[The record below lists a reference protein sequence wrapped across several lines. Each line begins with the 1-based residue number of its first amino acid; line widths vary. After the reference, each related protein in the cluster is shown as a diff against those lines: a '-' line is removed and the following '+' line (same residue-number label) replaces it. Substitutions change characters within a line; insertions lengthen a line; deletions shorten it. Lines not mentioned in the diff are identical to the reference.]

1 VSSLAALTTLNF
13 GQRINVTDEG
23 MLAVSRL
30 IALTHLYLSW
40 CYTVT
45 AEGLRSP
52 RWTMN
57 AHRLAERCGRGGWWV
72 GTRQMDVGVGSFVLA
87 NAVLSRQS
95 RGLSAGARSFR
106 AVLPLLALGFARL
119 VATTATS
126 YQVASPHPGSQ
137 FPVPGCAME
146 SSRATPQAVRGWDRP
161 PCTLFKIQSCYSLG
175 SAFEEAAFQT
185 LTHRLMYHGHS
196 NVLGPSRCKKRAL
209 RSCRWRAGL
218 FLLWLQLCRPCLPL
232 LTSGVVST
240 EAERILR

>member
-1 VSSLAALTTLNF
+1 
-13 GQRINVTDEG
+13 

-161 PCTLFKIQSCYSLG
+161 PCRLCKIQSCFCLG
-175 SAFEEAAFQT
+175 SAFEQPAFQIRT
-185 LTHRLMYHGHS
+185 QPWPMNGVHTFSTRVKACETDGGYPRGVWTVVMGAHSPCTHRTRL
-196 NVLGPSRCKKRAL
+196 
-209 RSCRWRAGL
+209 
-218 FLLWLQLCRPCLPL
+218 
-232 LTSGVVST
+232 
-240 EAERILR
+240 